1 MSDWPAEIIAS
12 LVVSRT
18 GSHTEPLSCGSVFI
32 SLGVFRSQFRS
43 ALHMQICSSEQ
54 WFLSLV
60 LAEVLDITH
69 YRIKGWTVLL
79 TKKKLETVQHH
90 QCTSQ
95 HPKLW
100 SIQTLCWTRSLF
112 KTCHSLLTFNVFLGQ
127 FVQMLP
133 VIRNRFKKLQTH
145 HNSFVPLNRQMRFIS
160 YVPCQIFSDKLLLLN
175 LADCFVIWKQMF
187 PKYVW
192 QCAEK
197 TQ

>member
-1 MSDWPAEIIAS
+1 MVFLPQCSMSDWPAVEIIAS

-79 TKKKLETVQHH
+79 TKKKSFETVQHH

-95 HPKLW
+95 HPKL
-100 SIQTLCWTRSLF
+100 
-112 KTCHSLLTFNVFLGQ
+112 
-127 FVQMLP
+127 
-133 VIRNRFKKLQTH
+133 
-145 HNSFVPLNRQMRFIS
+145 
-160 YVPCQIFSDKLLLLN
+160 
-175 LADCFVIWKQMF
+175 
-187 PKYVW
+187 
-192 QCAEK
+192 
-197 TQ
+197 